1 MNIKAVI
8 SNNKARYEY
17 EFLEQET
24 AGVML
29 MGSEIK
35 PLTEG
40 KAGLTEAFVWIDIEN
55 NAVWIKNM
63 YIKNTNNNAY
73 SHEEYRERKLLMTK
87 KQVVKWSKLVET
99 KGVTI
104 IPIKGFFDNRN
115 KYKIELALAKGKK
128 LFDKRNTI
136 KERDV
141 NKDIQRE
148 LKMK

>member
-1 MNIKAVI
+1 
-8 SNNKARYEY
+8 
-17 EFLEQET
+17 
-24 AGVML
+24 
-29 MGSEIK
+29 
-35 PLTEG
+35 
-40 KAGLTEAFVWIDIEN
+40 
-55 NAVWIKNM
+55 
-63 YIKNTNNNAY
+63 
-73 SHEEYRERKLLMTK
+73 MTK

-141 NKDIQRE
+141 NKDTQRE